1 MKTIPLRLRRILS
14 GAGLVLCAALVLWAV
29 HQPKLVGASVANRQ
43 LPIYRVQTEEKRV
56 ALSFDAAWGNE
67 DTQTLIDILS
77 AHDVRATFFLVG
89 QWVEKY
95 PESVQALAAAG
106 EEVMNHSE
114 THPHLNALTTDG
126 VQQEVSACA
135 DRIEALTGARPTLFR
150 CPYGEYDD
158 HVIEAIRALGVTPIQ
173 WDVDSLDWRGI
184 SAEEISNRVLSKV
197 QSGSIVLFHNAAE
210 HTPEALPGIIE
221 ALQADGYTIVPISE
235 LLLTGDYTI
244 DSTGAQITAN

>member
-14 GAGLVLCAALVLWAV
+14 GAALVACAALVLWAV
-29 HQPKLVGASVANRQ
+29 HQPQIVGASVSSRQ
-43 LPIYRVQTEEKRV
+43 LPIYRVQCEEKRV

-77 AHDVRATFFLVG
+77 AHGVRATFFLVG

-114 THPHLNALTTDG
+114 THPHLNALTTDK
-126 VQQEVSACA
+126 VQQEVNACS
-135 DRIEALTGARPTLFR
+135 DRVEALTGARPTLFR

-173 WDVDSLDWRGI
+173 WDVDSLDWKGI
-184 SAEEISNRVLSKV
+184 SAEEITSRVLSRV
-197 QSGSIVLFHNAAE
+197 QPGSIVLFHNAAE

-221 ALQADGYTIVPISE
+221 SLQADGYTIVPISE
-235 LLLTGDYTI
+235 LLLPGDCTI
-244 DSTGAQITAN
+244 DSTGCQIPS

>member
-1 MKTIPLRLRRILS
+1 MKWLRKKKIRTV
-14 GAGLVLCAALVLWAV
+14 GLCVLLAVLMFSAVNLPAA
-29 HQPKLVGASVANRQ
+29 VGAASTNRQ
-43 LPIYRVQTEEKRV
+43 LPIYCVQRDQKMV
-56 ALSFDAAWGNE
+56 SLSFDAAWGNE

-114 THPHLNALTTDG
+114 THPHLNALTTDE
-126 VQQEVSACA
+126 VQQEVNACA
-135 DRIEALTGARPTLFR
+135 DRVEALTGTRPTLFR

-173 WDVDSLDWRGI
+173 WDVERSHR
-184 SAEEISNRVLSKV
+184 
-197 QSGSIVLFHNAAE
+197 F
-210 HTPEALPGIIE
+210 
-221 ALQADGYTIVPISE
+221 
-235 LLLTGDYTI
+235 
-244 DSTGAQITAN
+244 

>member
-1 MKTIPLRLRRILS
+1 MKTFPLRLRRILS
-14 GAGLVLCAALVLWAV
+14 GAALIACAALVLWAV
-29 HQPKLVGASVANRQ
+29 HQPQIVGASVASRQ
-43 LPIYRVQTEEKRV
+43 LPIYRVRCEEKRV

-114 THPHLNALTTDG
+114 THPHLNALTTDE
-126 VQQEVSACA
+126 VQQEVNACS
-135 DRIEALTGARPTLFR
+135 DRVEALTGARPTLFR

-173 WDVDSLDWRGI
+173 WDVDSLDWKGI
-184 SAEEISNRVLSKV
+184 SAGEITSRVLSKV
-197 QSGSIVLFHNAAE
+197 QPGSIVLFHNAAD

-221 ALQADGYTIVPISE
+221 SLQADGYTIVPISE
-235 LLLTGDYTI
+235 LLLPGDCTI
-244 DSTGAQITAN
+244 DSTGCQVPS

>member
-1 MKTIPLRLRRILS
+1 MHLRISCANDFRRCMNMKTIPLRLRSILS
-14 GAGLVLCAALVLWAV
+14 GAALVVCAALVLWAV
-29 HQPKLVGASVANRQ
+29 HQPQIVGASVASRQ
-43 LPIYRVQTEEKRV
+43 LPIYRVQCEEKRV

-89 QWVEKY
+89 QWAEKY

-114 THPHLNALTTDG
+114 THPHLNALTTDA
-126 VQQEVSACA
+126 VQQEVNACA
-135 DRIEALTGARPTLFR
+135 DRVEALTGTRPTLFR

-173 WDVDSLDWRGI
+173 WDVERSQTLY
-184 SAEEISNRVLSKV
+184 NR
-197 QSGSIVLFHNAAE
+197 
-210 HTPEALPGIIE
+210 
-221 ALQADGYTIVPISE
+221 
-235 LLLTGDYTI
+235 
-244 DSTGAQITAN
+244 

>member
-1 MKTIPLRLRRILS
+1 MKTVPLRLRRILS
-14 GAGLVLCAALVLWAV
+14 GAALVVCAALVLWAV
-29 HQPKLVGASVANRQ
+29 HQPSIVGASVSSRQ
-43 LPIYRVQTEEKRV
+43 LPIYRVQSAEKRV

-77 AHDVRATFFLVG
+77 SHDVRATFFLVG

-114 THPHLNALTTDG
+114 THPHLNSLTTDE
-126 VQQEVSACA
+126 VQQEVNACS

-158 HVIEAIRALGVTPIQ
+158 HVIEAIRAIGVTPIQ
-173 WDVDSLDWRGI
+173 WDVDSLDWKGI
-184 SAEEISNRVLSKV
+184 SAEEISSRVLSKV
-197 QSGSIVLFHNAAE
+197 QPGSIVLFHNAAE
-210 HTPEALPGIIE
+210 HTPEALAGIIE
-221 ALQADGYTIVPISE
+221 SLQADGYTIVPISE
-235 LLLTGDYTI
+235 LILTGDYTI
-244 DSTGAQITAN
+244 DSTGCQIPS

>member
-173 WDVDSLDWRGI
+173 WDVERSQTLY
-184 SAEEISNRVLSKV
+184 NR
-197 QSGSIVLFHNAAE
+197 
-210 HTPEALPGIIE
+210 
-221 ALQADGYTIVPISE
+221 
-235 LLLTGDYTI
+235 
-244 DSTGAQITAN
+244 